1 MLNRFLIIIF
11 ISSNIFSQTQVVIV
25 EEMLMDV
32 PFAGEIKYKTT
43 KYASD
48 NLYKRDMEIEVGSF
62 LVRMAMGGNKKL
74 GEFIDGDSKIRT
86 VYNLKDKEYAQENF
100 QTIIDNDGKPTLE
113 IPFGG
118 PMGGGGGG
126 NSNNNDDDNED
137 EGEDNG
143 ENDEEED
150 KEEDEQVNNE
160 VKRVIE
166 KGYETIGGFSTKK
179 VTTEMT
185 GNRGRV
191 IIEEWFTTDTLLFR
205 YAMDV
210 ESKLASAYGGNPQ
223 TFPRSFS
230 ESMLRSAGHEFE
242 SVEGRLVKYKM
253 SPVDDDGF
261 KMGFEI
267 KKIKK
272 QPFKKSD
279 FSIPTKWKK
288 VDELN

>member
-1 MLNRFLIIIF
+1 MSYRIIILSLF
-11 ISSNIFSQTQVVIV
+11 ISITFTQTQVVIV

-32 PFAGEIKYKTT
+32 PFAGEIKYTTT

-48 NLYKRDMEIEVGSF
+48 NLFKRDMEIEVGSF
-62 LVRMAMGGNKKL
+62 LVRIAMGGNKKL
-74 GEFIDGDSKIRT
+74 GEFIDGNKKMRT
-86 VYNLKDKEYAQENF
+86 VYDLNEEEYAQENF

-118 PMGGGGGG
+118 PRGGGG
-126 NSNNNDDDNED
+126 NSNNEDDDQDEDDEDQVDED
-137 EGEDNG
+137 EE
-143 ENDEEED
+143 
-150 KEEDEQVNNE
+150 NNE
-160 VKRVIE
+160 VRRVIE
-166 KGYETIGGFSTKK
+166 KGYEKIGEFSTKK
-179 VTTEMT
+179 VTTEMM
-185 GNRGRV
+185 GSRGRV
-191 IIEEWFTTDTLLFR
+191 IIEEWFTVDTSLFR

-210 ESKLASAYGGNPQ
+210 ESKLASAYGGNAQ

-230 ESMLRSAGHEFE
+230 EAMLRNTGHEFE
-242 SVEGRLVKYKM
+242 SVEGRVVKYQM
-253 SPVDDDGF
+253 SPIDDDGF

-267 KKIKK
+267 KINK

>member
-74 GEFIDGDSKIRT
+74 GEFLDGDSKVRT

-126 NSNNNDDDNED
+126 NSNNDDNNED
-137 EGEDNG
+137 EDNG
-143 ENDEEED
+143 EDDEEDNDEDVNEE
-150 KEEDEQVNNE
+150 VSNE

-166 KGYETIGGFSTKK
+166 KGYERVGEFSTKK

-191 IIEEWFTTDTLLFR
+191 IIEEWFTTDTSLFR
-205 YAMDV
+205 YTMDV
-210 ESKLASAYGGNPQ
+210 ESKLASAYGGNAQ

-242 SVEGRLVKYKM
+242 SVEGRLVKYNM
-253 SPVDDDGF
+253 SPVDGDGF

>member
-74 GEFIDGDSKIRT
+74 GEFLDGDSKVRT

-113 IPFGG
+113 IPLGG
-118 PMGGGGGG
+118 RMGGRGGG
-126 NSNNNDDDNED
+126 NSNNDDDNED
-137 EGEDNG
+137 EDNG
-143 ENDEEED
+143 EDDEEDNDEDVNEE
-150 KEEDEQVNNE
+150 VSNE

-166 KGYETIGGFSTKK
+166 KGYEKVGEFSTKK

-191 IIEEWFTTDTLLFR
+191 IIEEWFTTDTSLFR
-205 YAMDV
+205 YTMDV
-210 ESKLASAYGGNPQ
+210 ESKLASAYGGNAQ

-230 ESMLRSAGHEFE
+230 ESMLRNAGHEFE
-242 SVEGRLVKYKM
+242 SVEGRLVKYNM
-253 SPVDDDGF
+253 SPVDGDGF

>member
-1 MLNRFLIIIF
+1 MLNRFLIVFF

-32 PFAGEIKYKTT
+32 PFAGEIKYTTT

-48 NLYKRDMEIEVGSF
+48 NLFKRDMEIEVGSF

-74 GEFIDGDSKIRT
+74 GEFIDGNKKMRT
-86 VYNLKDKEYAQENF
+86 VYDLNEEEYAQENF

-113 IPFGG
+113 IPLGG
-118 PMGGGGGG
+118 PMGGGGGD
-126 NSNNNDDDNED
+126 NSNNE
-137 EGEDNG
+137 
-143 ENDEEED
+143 ENDQEEED
-150 KEEDEQVNNE
+150 EDQVDENEENNE
-160 VKRVIE
+160 VRRVIE
-166 KGYETIGGFSTKK
+166 KGYEKIGEFSTKK
-179 VTTEMT
+179 VTTEMM
-185 GNRGRV
+185 GSRGRV
-191 IIEEWFTTDTLLFR
+191 IIEEWFTTDTSLFR
-205 YAMDV
+205 FAIDV
-210 ESKLASAYGGNPQ
+210 ESKLASAYGGKAQ

-230 ESMLRSAGHEFE
+230 ESMLRRAGHEFE
-242 SVEGRLVKYKM
+242 SVEGRVVKYQM
-253 SPVDDDGF
+253 SPIDDDGF

-267 KKIKK
+267 KINK

>member
-74 GEFIDGDSKIRT
+74 GEFLDGDSKVRT

-126 NSNNNDDDNED
+126 NSNNDDDNED
-137 EGEDNG
+137 EDNG
-143 ENDEEED
+143 EDDEEDNDEDVNEE
-150 KEEDEQVNNE
+150 VSNE

-166 KGYETIGGFSTKK
+166 KGYEKVGEFSTKK

-191 IIEEWFTTDTLLFR
+191 IIEEWFTTDTSLFR
-205 YAMDV
+205 YTMDV
-210 ESKLASAYGGNPQ
+210 ESKLASAYGGNAQ

-242 SVEGRLVKYKM
+242 SVEGRLVKYNM
-253 SPVDDDGF
+253 SPIDGDGF

-272 QPFKKSD
+272 QPFKESD

>member
-74 GEFIDGDSKIRT
+74 GEFLDGDSKVRT

-126 NSNNNDDDNED
+126 NSNNDDDNED
-137 EGEDNG
+137 EDNG
-143 ENDEEED
+143 EDDEEDNDEDVNEE
-150 KEEDEQVNNE
+150 VSNE

-166 KGYETIGGFSTKK
+166 KGYEKVGEFSTKK

-191 IIEEWFTTDTLLFR
+191 IIEEWFTTDTSLFR
-205 YAMDV
+205 YTMDV
-210 ESKLASAYGGNPQ
+210 ESKLASAYGGNAQ

-242 SVEGRLVKYKM
+242 SVEGRLVKYNM
-253 SPVDDDGF
+253 SPVDGDGF

-272 QPFKKSD
+272 QPFKESD

>member
-74 GEFIDGDSKIRT
+74 GEFLDGDSKVRT

-126 NSNNNDDDNED
+126 NSNNDDDNED
-137 EGEDNG
+137 EDNG
-143 ENDEEED
+143 EDDEEDNDEDVNEE
-150 KEEDEQVNNE
+150 VSNE

-166 KGYETIGGFSTKK
+166 KGYEKVGEFSTKK

-191 IIEEWFTTDTLLFR
+191 IIEEWFTTDTSLFR

-210 ESKLASAYGGNPQ
+210 ESKLASAYGGNAQ

-242 SVEGRLVKYKM
+242 SVEGRLVKYNM
-253 SPVDDDGF
+253 SPVDGDGF

-272 QPFKKSD
+272 QPFKESD

>member
-74 GEFIDGDSKIRT
+74 GEFLDGDSKVRT

-126 NSNNNDDDNED
+126 NSNNDDDNED
-137 EGEDNG
+137 EDNG
-143 ENDEEED
+143 EDDEEDNDEDVNEE
-150 KEEDEQVNNE
+150 VSNE

-166 KGYETIGGFSTKK
+166 KGYEKVGEFSTKK

-191 IIEEWFTTDTLLFR
+191 IIEEWFTTDTSLFR
-205 YAMDV
+205 YTMDV
-210 ESKLASAYGGNPQ
+210 ESKLASAYGGNAQ

-230 ESMLRSAGHEFE
+230 ESMLRNAGHEFE
-242 SVEGRLVKYKM
+242 SVEGRLVKYNM
-253 SPVDDDGF
+253 SPIDGDGF

>member
-74 GEFIDGDSKIRT
+74 GELLDGDSKVRT

-126 NSNNNDDDNED
+126 NSNNDDDNED
-137 EGEDNG
+137 EDNG
-143 ENDEEED
+143 EDDEEDNDEDVNEE
-150 KEEDEQVNNE
+150 VSNE

-166 KGYETIGGFSTKK
+166 KGYEKVGEFSTKK

-191 IIEEWFTTDTLLFR
+191 IIEEWFTTDTSLFR
-205 YAMDV
+205 YTMDV
-210 ESKLASAYGGNPQ
+210 ESKLASAYGGNAQ

-242 SVEGRLVKYKM
+242 SVEGRLVKYNM
-253 SPVDDDGF
+253 SPVDGDGF

>member
-25 EEMLMDV
+25 EEMLMDI

-48 NLYKRDMEIEVGSF
+48 NLYKRDMEIEVGNF
-62 LVRMAMGGNKKL
+62 LVRMTMGGNKKL
-74 GEFIDGDSKIRT
+74 GEFLDGDSKVRT

-126 NSNNNDDDNED
+126 NSNNDDDNED
-137 EGEDNG
+137 EDNG
-143 ENDEEED
+143 EDDEEDNDEDVNEE
-150 KEEDEQVNNE
+150 VSNE

-166 KGYETIGGFSTKK
+166 KGYEKVGEFSTKK

-191 IIEEWFTTDTLLFR
+191 IIEEWFTTDTSLFR
-205 YAMDV
+205 YTMDV
-210 ESKLASAYGGNPQ
+210 ESKLASAYGGNAQ

-242 SVEGRLVKYKM
+242 SVEGRLVKYNM
-253 SPVDDDGF
+253 SPVDGDGF

-272 QPFKKSD
+272 QPFKESD
-279 FSIPTKWKK
+279 FSIPSKWKK

>member
-43 KYASD
+43 KYAAD

-74 GEFIDGDSKIRT
+74 GEFLDGDSKVRT

-126 NSNNNDDDNED
+126 NSNNDDDNED
-137 EGEDNG
+137 EDNG
-143 ENDEEED
+143 EDDEEDNDEDVNEE
-150 KEEDEQVNNE
+150 VSNE

-166 KGYETIGGFSTKK
+166 KGYERVGEFSTKK

-191 IIEEWFTTDTLLFR
+191 IIEEWFTTDTSLFR
-205 YAMDV
+205 YTMDV
-210 ESKLASAYGGNPQ
+210 ESKLASAYGGNAQ

-242 SVEGRLVKYKM
+242 SVEGRLVKYNM
-253 SPVDDDGF
+253 SPVDGDGF

>member
-1 MLNRFLIIIF
+1 MLNRFLIVFF

-32 PFAGEIKYKTT
+32 PFAGEIKYTTT

-48 NLYKRDMEIEVGSF
+48 NLFKRDMEIEVGSF

-74 GEFIDGDSKIRT
+74 GEFIDGNKKMRT
-86 VYNLKDKEYAQENF
+86 VYDLNEEEYAQENF

-126 NSNNNDDDNED
+126 NSNNE
-137 EGEDNG
+137 
-143 ENDEEED
+143 ENDQD
-150 KEEDEQVNNE
+150 EEDEDQVDENEDNNE
-160 VKRVIE
+160 VRRVIE
-166 KGYETIGGFSTKK
+166 KGYEKIGEFSTKK
-179 VTTEMT
+179 VTTEMM
-185 GNRGRV
+185 GSRGRV
-191 IIEEWFTTDTLLFR
+191 IIEEWFTTDTSLFR
-205 YAMDV
+205 FAIDV
-210 ESKLASAYGGNPQ
+210 ESKLASAYGGKAQ

-230 ESMLRSAGHEFE
+230 ESMLRRAGHEFE
-242 SVEGRLVKYKM
+242 SVEGRVVKYQM
-253 SPVDDDGF
+253 SPIDDDGF

-267 KKIKK
+267 KINK

>member
-74 GEFIDGDSKIRT
+74 GEFLDGDSKVRT

-126 NSNNNDDDNED
+126 NSNNDDDDNED
-137 EGEDNG
+137 EDNG
-143 ENDEEED
+143 EDVNEE
-150 KEEDEQVNNE
+150 VSNE

-166 KGYETIGGFSTKK
+166 KEYERVGEFSTKK

-191 IIEEWFTTDTLLFR
+191 IIEEWFTTDTSLFR
-205 YAMDV
+205 YTMDV

>member
-74 GEFIDGDSKIRT
+74 GEFLDGDSKVRT

-126 NSNNNDDDNED
+126 NSNNDDNNED
-137 EGEDNG
+137 EDNG
-143 ENDEEED
+143 EDDEEDNDEDVNEE
-150 KEEDEQVNNE
+150 VSNE

-166 KGYETIGGFSTKK
+166 KGYEKVGEFSTKK

-191 IIEEWFTTDTLLFR
+191 IIEEWFTTDTSLFR
-205 YAMDV
+205 YTMDV
-210 ESKLASAYGGNPQ
+210 ESKLASAYGGNAQ

-242 SVEGRLVKYKM
+242 SVEGRLVKYNM
-253 SPVDDDGF
+253 SPVDGDGF

>member
-1 MLNRFLIIIF
+1 MLNRFLIVFF

-32 PFAGEIKYKTT
+32 PFAGEIKYTTT

-48 NLYKRDMEIEVGSF
+48 NLFKRDMEIEVGSF

-74 GEFIDGDSKIRT
+74 GEFIDGDKKMRT
-86 VYNLKDKEYAQENF
+86 VYDLNEEEYAQENF

-113 IPFGG
+113 IPLGG

-126 NSNNNDDDNED
+126 NSNNE
-137 EGEDNG
+137 
-143 ENDEEED
+143 ENDQD
-150 KEEDEQVNNE
+150 EEDEDQVDENEESNE
-160 VKRVIE
+160 VRRVIE
-166 KGYETIGGFSTKK
+166 KGYEKIGEFSTKK
-179 VTTEMT
+179 VTTEMM
-185 GNRGRV
+185 GSRGRV
-191 IIEEWFTTDTLLFR
+191 IIEEWFTTDTSLFR
-205 YAMDV
+205 FAIDV
-210 ESKLASAYGGNPQ
+210 ESKLASAYGGKAQ

-230 ESMLRSAGHEFE
+230 ESMLRRAGHEFE
-242 SVEGRLVKYKM
+242 SVEGRVVKYQM
-253 SPVDDDGF
+253 SPIDDDGF

-267 KKIKK
+267 KINK

>member
-74 GEFIDGDSKIRT
+74 GEFIDGDSKVRT

-126 NSNNNDDDNED
+126 NSNNDDDNED
-137 EGEDNG
+137 EDNG
-143 ENDEEED
+143 EDDEEDNDEDVNEE
-150 KEEDEQVNNE
+150 VSNE

-166 KGYETIGGFSTKK
+166 KGYEKVGEFSTKK

-191 IIEEWFTTDTLLFR
+191 IIEEWFTTDTSLFR
-205 YAMDV
+205 YTMDV
-210 ESKLASAYGGNPQ
+210 ESKLASAYGGNAQ

-242 SVEGRLVKYKM
+242 SVEGRLVKYNM
-253 SPVDDDGF
+253 SPVDGDGF

>member
-74 GEFIDGDSKIRT
+74 GEFLDGDSKVRT

-118 PMGGGGGG
+118 PMGCGGGG
-126 NSNNNDDDNED
+126 NSNNND
-137 EGEDNG
+137 
-143 ENDEEED
+143 EEED
-150 KEEDEQVNNE
+150 KEENEQVNNE

>member
-74 GEFIDGDSKIRT
+74 GEFIDGDSKVRT
-86 VYNLKDKEYAQENF
+86 VYNLKEKEYAQENF

-126 NSNNNDDDNED
+126 NSNNDDDNED
-137 EGEDNG
+137 EDNG
-143 ENDEEED
+143 EDDEEDNDEDVNEE
-150 KEEDEQVNNE
+150 VSNE

-166 KGYETIGGFSTKK
+166 KGYEKVGEFSTKK

-191 IIEEWFTTDTLLFR
+191 IIEEWFTTDTSLFR
-205 YAMDV
+205 YTMDV
-210 ESKLASAYGGNPQ
+210 ESKLASAYGGNAQ
-223 TFPRSFS
+223 AFPRSFS

-242 SVEGRLVKYKM
+242 SVEGRLVKYNM
-253 SPVDDDGF
+253 SPIEGDGF

-272 QPFKKSD
+272 QPFKESD

>member
-1 MLNRFLIIIF
+1 MLNRFLIVFF

-32 PFAGEIKYKTT
+32 PFAGEIKYTTT

-48 NLYKRDMEIEVGSF
+48 NLFKRDMEIEFGSF

-74 GEFIDGDSKIRT
+74 GEFIDGNKKMRT
-86 VYNLKDKEYAQENF
+86 VYDLNEEEYAQETF
-100 QTIIDNDGKPTLE
+100 QTIIENDGKPTLE

-126 NSNNNDDDNED
+126 NSNNEENVQDEEDDDQVDENE
-137 EGEDNG
+137 E
-143 ENDEEED
+143 
-150 KEEDEQVNNE
+150 NNE
-160 VKRVIE
+160 VRRVIE
-166 KGYETIGGFSTKK
+166 KGYEKIGEFSTKK
-179 VTTEMT
+179 VTTEMM
-185 GNRGRV
+185 GSRGRV
-191 IIEEWFTTDTLLFR
+191 IIEEWFTTDTSLFR
-205 YAMDV
+205 FAIDV
-210 ESKLASAYGGNPQ
+210 ESKLASAYGGKAQ

-230 ESMLRSAGHEFE
+230 ESMLRRAGHEFE
-242 SVEGRLVKYKM
+242 SVEGRVVKYQM
-253 SPVDDDGF
+253 SPIDDDGF

-267 KKIKK
+267 KINK

-279 FSIPTKWKK
+279 FSIPTKWEK

>member
-48 NLYKRDMEIEVGSF
+48 NLFKRDMEIEVGSF

-74 GEFIDGDSKIRT
+74 GEFLDGDSKVRT

-126 NSNNNDDDNED
+126 NSNNE
-137 EGEDNG
+137 
-143 ENDEEED
+143 ENDQD
-150 KEEDEQVNNE
+150 EEDEDQVDENEENNE
-160 VKRVIE
+160 VRRVIE

-267 KKIKK
+267 KKIEK

>member
-1 MLNRFLIIIF
+1 MSYRIIILSLF
-11 ISSNIFSQTQVVIV
+11 ISIAFTQTQVVIV

-32 PFAGEIKYKTT
+32 PFAGEIKYTTT

-48 NLYKRDMEIEVGSF
+48 NLFKRDMEIEVGSF

-74 GEFIDGDSKIRT
+74 GEFIDGNKKMRT
-86 VYNLKDKEYAQENF
+86 VYDLNEEEYAQENF

-113 IPFGG
+113 IPLGG

-126 NSNNNDDDNED
+126 NSNNEDDQQNED
-137 EGEDNG
+137 
-143 ENDEEED
+143 DEEQVD
-150 KEEDEQVNNE
+150 EDEENNE
-160 VKRVIE
+160 VRRVIE
-166 KGYETIGGFSTKK
+166 KGYEKIGEFSTKK
-179 VTTEMT
+179 VTTEMM
-185 GNRGRV
+185 GSRGRV
-191 IIEEWFTTDTLLFR
+191 IIEEWFTTDTSLFR
-205 YAMDV
+205 FAIDV
-210 ESKLASAYGGNPQ
+210 ESKLASAYGGKAQ

-230 ESMLRSAGHEFE
+230 ESMLRRAGHEFE
-242 SVEGRLVKYKM
+242 SVEGRVVKYQM
-253 SPVDDDGF
+253 SPIDDDGF

-267 KKIKK
+267 KINK

>member
-74 GEFIDGDSKIRT
+74 GEFLDGDSKVRT

-126 NSNNNDDDNED
+126 NSNNDDDNED
-137 EGEDNG
+137 EDNG
-143 ENDEEED
+143 EDDEEDNDEDVNEE
-150 KEEDEQVNNE
+150 VSNE

-166 KGYETIGGFSTKK
+166 KGYEKVGEFSTKK

-191 IIEEWFTTDTLLFR
+191 IIEEWFTTDTSLFR
-205 YAMDV
+205 YTMDD
-210 ESKLASAYGGNPQ
+210 ESKLASAYGGNAQ

-242 SVEGRLVKYKM
+242 SVEGRLVKYNM
-253 SPVDDDGF
+253 SPVDGDGF

>member
-74 GEFIDGDSKIRT
+74 GEFLDGDSKVRT

-126 NSNNNDDDNED
+126 NSNNDDDNED
-137 EGEDNG
+137 EDNG
-143 ENDEEED
+143 EDDEEDNDEDVNEE
-150 KEEDEQVNNE
+150 VSNE

-166 KGYETIGGFSTKK
+166 KGYERVGEFSTKK

-191 IIEEWFTTDTLLFR
+191 IIEEWFTTDTSLFR
-205 YAMDV
+205 YTMDV
-210 ESKLASAYGGNPQ
+210 ESKLASAYGGNAQ

-242 SVEGRLVKYKM
+242 SVEGRLVKYNM
-253 SPVDDDGF
+253 SPVDGDGF

>member
-1 MLNRFLIIIF
+1 MLNRFLIVFF

-32 PFAGEIKYKTT
+32 PFAGEIKYTTT

-48 NLYKRDMEIEVGSF
+48 NLFKRDMEIEVGSF
-62 LVRMAMGGNKKL
+62 LVRIAMGGNKKL
-74 GEFIDGDSKIRT
+74 GEFIDGNKKMRT
-86 VYNLKDKEYAQENF
+86 VYDLNEEEYAQENF

-113 IPFGG
+113 IPLGG

-126 NSNNNDDDNED
+126 NSNNED
-137 EGEDNG
+137 
-143 ENDEEED
+143 DEEQVDEY
-150 KEEDEQVNNE
+150 EENNE
-160 VKRVIE
+160 VRRVIE
-166 KGYETIGGFSTKK
+166 KGYEKIGEFSTKK
-179 VTTEMT
+179 VTTEMM
-185 GNRGRV
+185 GSRGRV
-191 IIEEWFTTDTLLFR
+191 IIEEWFTADTSLFR
-205 YAMDV
+205 FAMDV
-210 ESKLASAYGGNPQ
+210 ESKLASAYGGKAQ

-230 ESMLRSAGHEFE
+230 ESMLRRAGHEFE
-242 SVEGRLVKYKM
+242 SVEGRVVKYQM
-253 SPVDDDGF
+253 SPIDDDGF

-267 KKIKK
+267 KINK

>member
-1 MLNRFLIIIF
+1 MLNRFLIVFF

-32 PFAGEIKYKTT
+32 PFAGEIKYTTT

-48 NLYKRDMEIEVGSF
+48 NLFKRDMEIEVGSF
-62 LVRMAMGGNKKL
+62 LARMAMGGNKKL
-74 GEFIDGDSKIRT
+74 GEFLDGDSKVRT

-126 NSNNNDDDNED
+126 NSNNDDDNED
-137 EGEDNG
+137 EDNG
-143 ENDEEED
+143 EDDEEHNDEDVNEE
-150 KEEDEQVNNE
+150 VSNE

-166 KGYETIGGFSTKK
+166 KGYEKVGEFSTKK

-191 IIEEWFTTDTLLFR
+191 IIEEWFTTDTSLFR
-205 YAMDV
+205 YTMDV
-210 ESKLASAYGGNPQ
+210 ESKLASAYGGNAQ
-223 TFPRSFS
+223 TFQRSFS

-242 SVEGRLVKYKM
+242 SVEGRLVKYNM
-253 SPVDDDGF
+253 SPVDGDGF

>member
-32 PFAGEIKYKTT
+32 PFMGEIKYKTT

-74 GEFIDGDSKIRT
+74 GEFLDGDSKVRT

-126 NSNNNDDDNED
+126 NSNNDDDNED
-137 EGEDNG
+137 EDNG
-143 ENDEEED
+143 EDDEEDNDEDVNEE
-150 KEEDEQVNNE
+150 VSNE

-166 KGYETIGGFSTKK
+166 KGYEKVGEFSTKK

-191 IIEEWFTTDTLLFR
+191 IIEEWFTTDTSLFR
-205 YAMDV
+205 YTMDV
-210 ESKLASAYGGNPQ
+210 ESKLASAYGGNAQ

-242 SVEGRLVKYKM
+242 SVEGRLVKYNM
-253 SPVDDDGF
+253 SPVDGDGF

>member
-32 PFAGEIKYKTT
+32 PFMGEIKYKTT

-74 GEFIDGDSKIRT
+74 GEFLDGDSKVRT

-126 NSNNNDDDNED
+126 NSNNDDDNED
-137 EGEDNG
+137 EDDEEDN
-143 ENDEEED
+143 DEDVNEE
-150 KEEDEQVNNE
+150 VSNE

-166 KGYETIGGFSTKK
+166 KGYEKVGEFSTKK

-191 IIEEWFTTDTLLFR
+191 IIEEWFTTDTSLFR
-205 YAMDV
+205 YTMDV
-210 ESKLASAYGGNPQ
+210 ESKLASAYGGNAQ

-242 SVEGRLVKYKM
+242 SVEGRLVKYNM
-253 SPVDDDGF
+253 SPVDGDGF

>member
-1 MLNRFLIIIF
+1 MILSLCFPLILS
-11 ISSNIFSQTQVVIV
+11 ISVD
-25 EEMLMDV
+25 E
-32 PFAGEIKYKTT
+32 
-43 KYASD
+43 
-48 NLYKRDMEIEVGSF
+48 
-62 LVRMAMGGNKKL
+62 
-74 GEFIDGDSKIRT
+74 
-86 VYNLKDKEYAQENF
+86 
-100 QTIIDNDGKPTLE
+100 
-113 IPFGG
+113 
-118 PMGGGGGG
+118 
-126 NSNNNDDDNED
+126 NED
-137 EGEDNG
+137 
-143 ENDEEED
+143 
-150 KEEDEQVNNE
+150 NNE
-160 VKRVIE
+160 VRRVIE

-230 ESMLRSAGHEFE
+230 ESMLRRAGHEFE
-242 SVEGRLVKYKM
+242 SVEGRVVKYQM
-253 SPVDDDGF
+253 SPIDDDGF

-267 KKIKK
+267 KINK

>member
-1 MLNRFLIIIF
+1 MSYRIIILSLF
-11 ISSNIFSQTQVVIV
+11 ISIAFTQTQVVIV

-32 PFAGEIKYKTT
+32 PFAGEIKYTTT

-48 NLYKRDMEIEVGSF
+48 NLFKRDMEIEVGSF

-74 GEFIDGDSKIRT
+74 GEFIDGNKKMRT
-86 VYNLKDKEYAQENF
+86 VYDLNEEEYAQENF

-126 NSNNNDDDNED
+126 NSNNEDDDQDEDDEDQVDED
-137 EGEDNG
+137 EE
-143 ENDEEED
+143 
-150 KEEDEQVNNE
+150 NNE
-160 VKRVIE
+160 VRRVIE
-166 KGYETIGGFSTKK
+166 KGYEKIGEFSTKK
-179 VTTEMT
+179 VTTEMM
-185 GNRGRV
+185 GSRGRV
-191 IIEEWFTTDTLLFR
+191 IIEEWFTVDTSLFR

-210 ESKLASAYGGNPQ
+210 ESKLASAYGGNAQ

-230 ESMLRSAGHEFE
+230 EAMLRNAGHEFE
-242 SVEGRLVKYKM
+242 SVEGRIVKYQM
-253 SPVDDDGF
+253 SPIDDDGF

-267 KKIKK
+267 KINK

>member
-32 PFAGEIKYKTT
+32 PFAGEIKYTTT

-48 NLYKRDMEIEVGSF
+48 NLFKRDMEIEVGSF
-62 LVRMAMGGNKKL
+62 LARMAMGGNKKL
-74 GEFIDGDSKIRT
+74 GEFIDGTKKMRT
-86 VYNLKDKEYAQENF
+86 VYDLNEEEYAQENF

-113 IPFGG
+113 IPLGG

-126 NSNNNDDDNED
+126 NSNNEDDQQNEDDEEQVNED
-137 EGEDNG
+137 EE
-143 ENDEEED
+143 
-150 KEEDEQVNNE
+150 NNE
-160 VKRVIE
+160 VRRVIE
-166 KGYETIGGFSTKK
+166 KGYEKIGEFSTKK
-179 VTTEMT
+179 VTTEMM
-185 GNRGRV
+185 GSRGRV
-191 IIEEWFTTDTLLFR
+191 IIEEWFTTDTSLFR
-205 YAMDV
+205 FAIDV
-210 ESKLASAYGGNPQ
+210 ESKLASAYGGKAQ

-230 ESMLRSAGHEFE
+230 ESMLRRAGHEFE
-242 SVEGRLVKYKM
+242 SVEGRVVKYQM
-253 SPVDDDGF
+253 SPIDDDGF

-267 KKIKK
+267 KINK

-279 FSIPTKWKK
+279 FSIPTNWKK

>member
-74 GEFIDGDSKIRT
+74 GEFLDGDSKVRT

-126 NSNNNDDDNED
+126 NSNNDDDNED
-137 EGEDNG
+137 EDNG
-143 ENDEEED
+143 EDDEEDNDEDVNEE
-150 KEEDEQVNNE
+150 VSNE

-166 KGYETIGGFSTKK
+166 KGYEKVGEFSTKK

-191 IIEEWFTTDTLLFR
+191 IIEEWFTTDTSLFR
-205 YAMDV
+205 YTMDV
-210 ESKLASAYGGNPQ
+210 ESKLASAYGGNAQ
-223 TFPRSFS
+223 AFPRSFS

-242 SVEGRLVKYKM
+242 SVEGRLVKYNM
-253 SPVDDDGF
+253 SPIEGDGF